1 MSFFNKFYTFI
12 TVWVVASVGLMFFR
26 AFSAMTFNLSLA
38 AAFIYSMAVPV
49 DWDNGVEE

>member
-26 AFSAMTFNLSLA
+26 VFNAMTLNLSLA
-38 AAFIYSMAVPV
+38 AAFIYSMVVPV
-49 DWDNGVEE
+49 DWGNGAEE